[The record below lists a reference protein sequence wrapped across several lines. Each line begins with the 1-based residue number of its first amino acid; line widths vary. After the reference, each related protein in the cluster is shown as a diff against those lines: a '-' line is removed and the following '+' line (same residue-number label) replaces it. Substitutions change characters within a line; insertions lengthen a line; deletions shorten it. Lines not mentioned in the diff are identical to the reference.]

1 VGIYKYTHTI
11 SKRLQILLPDDELR
25 LQRRVARQ
33 RKRSVSSL
41 AREGIQLVM
50 AQTESLSAEERLS
63 RILRFS
69 RFAAPTA
76 DIETMLREIEAG
88 RE

>member
-1 VGIYKYTHTI
+1 M

-33 RKRSVSSL
+33 RKRSISSL

-50 AQTESLSAEERLS
+50 AQTASLSAEERLS

-69 RFAAPTA
+69 RFTAPTA